1 MKKRKELKKKARK
14 VFQKHYLFFVI
25 VCLMA
30 SFIGAEFTDSLSIT
44 RIRNQV
50 SSEEKLLI
58 EDFERDDL
66 TDAEKLVEEKKTEI
80 IKKVDNKV
88 FGHTRG
94 VLATLIN
101 SISTGSIYITIIQAI
116 ISITKSTHIAIVILI
131 LLSLFL
137 TFIIWFYTTNVYP
150 VISRRIFLE
159 GRVYSKVSK
168 QRFLF
173 LLNIKKWTKA
183 SFTMFLKYIYQFF
196 WNLTIIGGFIKRYSY
211 FLVPYIVAENPDIKA
226 KDAINLSRSMMNNH
240 KFECFKMDLSFI
252 GWELLGIATFG
263 MTKVLYS
270 NPYKVSFFS
279 EYYNQL
285 RLLAIENKIPNY
297 EYLNDEYLYEK
308 ADKKLLEKTYSDI
321 VNLKK
326 AAPKDPIVRESG
338 YKAFLVNNFGITLYS
353 KQEEENYEKEELRK
367 SRINYYQDVINGK
380 SYPNRMF
387 KIQEKSK
394 KRIIENINYLR
405 NYSVTSL
412 ILLFFIISFIGWLW
426 EVSLHLISDGVFVN
440 RGALHGPW
448 LPIYGSGGIL
458 ILIILKKFRKTP
470 LKEFIAT
477 ICLCGCVEYFTALYL
492 ELTHNGEKWWDYSGY
507 FLNLHG
513 RICAEGLLIF
523 GLGGLAI
530 VYVLAPL
537 LDNILRKINKK
548 LAVCLCTILLTIFII
563 DQCYSHNNPNEGKG
577 ITDYAYLYQT
587 LEYRRL

>member
-1 MKKRKELKKKARK
+1 MKTRKELKKKAHK
-14 VFQKHYLFFVI
+14 VFHKHYLFFVI
-25 VCLMA
+25 VCLIA

-58 EDFERDDL
+58 EDFERDD
-66 TDAEKLVEEKKTEI
+66 AEKLVEEKKAEI
-80 IKKVDNKV
+80 IKKVDNPI
-88 FGHTRG
+88 FGRTRG
-94 VLATLIN
+94 VLSTLIN

-116 ISITKSTHIAIVILI
+116 ISITKSTNLALI
-131 LLSLFL
+131 FLIILSLTL
-137 TFIIWFYTTNVYP
+137 TFIIWFYTTNTYP
-150 VISRRIFLE
+150 IISRRIFLE
-159 GRVYSKVSK
+159 GRTYSKVSK

-240 KFECFKMDLSFI
+240 KLECFVMDLSFI
-252 GWELLGIATFG
+252 GWELLGIITFG

-285 RLLAIENKIPNY
+285 RSLAIKNKIPNY
-297 EYLNDEYLYEK
+297 EYLNDNYLFEK

-321 VNLKK
+321 VELKK
-326 AAPKDPIVRESG
+326 KKPKDNIIRDKGV
-338 YKAFLVNNFGITLYS
+338 KAFLTKNFGITLYS
-353 KQEEENYEKEELRK
+353 KKEEENYEKEELRK
-367 SRINYYQDVINGK
+367 SRIEYYQDVIDGK
-380 SYPNRMF
+380 SYPNRLF
-387 KIQEKSK
+387 SIQEKTK

-405 NYSVTSL
+405 NYSITSL
-412 ILLFFIISFIGWLW
+412 ILLFFIISFIGWIW

-448 LPIYGSGGIL
+448 LPIYGS
-458 ILIILKKFRKTP
+458 
-470 LKEFIAT
+470 AT
-477 ICLCGCVEYFTALYL
+477 IFLCGCVEYFTAYYL
-492 ELTHNGEKWWDYSGY
+492 ELTHNGVKWWDYSGY

-537 LDNILRKINKK
+537 LDNIIRKINRKI
-548 LAVCLCTILLTIFII
+548 AIPICLVLLTAFIA
-563 DQCYSHNNPNEGKG
+563 DHCYSHDHPNEGKG
-577 ITDYAYLYQT
+577 ITDYAYYYQF
-587 LEYRRL
+587 LEYRRI